1 MRHLLSQPKA
11 MEIRKSSF
19 IELHEEMLEVR
30 KRGVPPTTAFIDL
43 SIVEYEFLL
52 KNSVVQHSMQRVKHQ
67 KILDYV
73 A

>member
-1 MRHLLSQPKA
+1 
-11 MEIRKSSF
+11 
-19 IELHEEMLEVR
+19 MLEVR